1 MRDGISRCT
10 PKRLDHK
17 FTHKNN
23 ISATCKTFV
32 AQALRKSVP
41 ITSVVDSIQE
51 GWSPIYLLQQSSIIS
66 LTRSEVSAACKTHT
80 HCSSVLKRVSSITT
94 FVAVSFQSQ
103 KLVAVCSKICCNSPA
118 FDHKICCKNH
128 CNLLQNLL
136 WVQNKMVM
144 ICTAAPLVHFAG
156 IFSLLSI
163 CSLMIRGWFLGA
175 CLLAFGMLL
184 LLLLLLLFVMMMM
197 MMMMSTG
204 GAPLLMKEIQSLLL
218 GFDPVVALE
227 LKFWISSTRK
237 MWTRKVANTT
247 EKELLLSVLL
257 CSSCCC
263 CSSSSKMHSSPSS
276 RKWSR
281 AKRAHPA
288 GLSSNR
294 FWCCFCPRLHITSH
308 ALLSQS
314 TNAIQLILVVHL
326 PLLLSLLLGGNCNSS
341 LESSRNAV
349 GNSCPWPPPKKN
361 TTKAITDLDFAF
373 FSLMFS
379 VQQQCLFTLPFSV
392 ERHCDA
398 PRNGSKFG
406 IPYIKVCG
414 GRVCHSLDCMT

>member
-17 FTHKNN
+17 FAHKNN
-23 ISATCKTFV
+23 ISAACKTFV
-32 AQALRKSVP
+32 AQVLRKSVP
-41 ITSVVDSIQE
+41 IAFVLDSIQE

-94 FVAVSFQSQ
+94 FVAVSFESQ

-136 WVQNKMVM
+136 RVQDKMM
-144 ICTAAPLVHFAG
+144 LICTAAPLVHFAG
-156 IFSLLSI
+156 IFSLLTT
-163 CSLMIRGWFLGA
+163 CSMMILGWFLGA

-184 LLLLLLLFVMMMM
+184 LLLLLFKMMMM
-197 MMMMSTG
+197 TMMMSTG
-204 GAPLLMKEIQSLLL
+204 GAPLLMKELQSLLL
-218 GFDPVVALE
+218 GFDPVIALE

-247 EKELLLSVLL
+247 EQELLLSVLL

-263 CSSSSKMHSSPSS
+263 CCSSKMHSSPSS
-276 RKWSR
+276 RKWSW

-314 TNAIQLILVVHL
+314 TNATQLILAVHL

-349 GNSCPWPPPKKN
+349 GISCPWPPIKE
-361 TTKAITDLDFAF
+361 
-373 FSLMFS
+373 
-379 VQQQCLFTLPFSV
+379 QQQKQSEISILHFSAW
-392 ERHCDA
+392 CFLY
-398 PRNGSKFG
+398 NNS
-406 IPYIKVCG
+406 VCWLCPS
-414 GRVCHSLDCMT
+414 V